1 MNKQLMYV
9 PKITPSVDYIYWL
22 KSLDTTSIG
31 TNESQFK
38 HSTFPPLPPFT
49 CINNN
54 YKREVMRFLLIS
66 KNDLA

>member
-1 MNKQLMYV
+1 MNKQLMYI

-38 HSTFPPLPPFT
+38 HSTSPPLPPLPPLHF
-49 CINNN
+49 N
-54 YKREVMRFLLIS
+54 
-66 KNDLA
+66 